1 MYQDPSG
8 HAGLLSK
15 VVGAVKSVATTV
27 TKTVSKAAKATATAV
42 KTVATK
48 VTTAVTKAVT
58 TVKTAVTTAAKTVS
72 KAVSTAVNKVATTVQ
87 KGVQAVTNKVSQV
100 VNTAKVAVQNATTY
114 VVNKA
119 KDISSSVVSYVG
131 NVVSKATTTIS
142 NFVSDVGDKISTA
155 YNSIRNY
162 VSDKVE
168 TIKAKV
174 STMWEEVK
182 DSAHK
187 LMARGEAFVQEKY
200 ESASRWWQDTKEK
213 VTNAYNTVK
222 YYAEHPQNFVEDMS
236 SAIKEGLHEAA
247 EKIEAGFHAVVEG
260 AKGLCHAV
268 ANFVQ
273 EHPFIAT
280 AILIGVL
287 AVATFFTGG
296 AASAILLAATKGAIM
311 GAASGFG
318 FGVVGAGVKWIASG
332 GNYSWDEAVHDV
344 GMSTFGGSLTGAIT
358 GGGLEA
364 GKQLW
369 SKFGGKITNAVGKIT
384 KKVGTKSSSNS
395 IGQKITSANTNAKP
409 TNPEFEQWL
418 NKGEANNKV
427 YFGIKDGQA
436 QYTGITKQ
444 SLSARL
450 SQHNRLGK
458 GFSALEEQFSNL
470 TRNQARAIEQ
480 FYIQSPNGPNLLNKI
495 NSISPDFK
503 FYEEAIEWATTF
515 IGG

>member
-131 NVVSKATTTIS
+131 NVVSKATNTIS

-168 TIKAKV
+168 TVKAKV

-213 VTNAYNTVK
+213 ASRVVDRAK
-222 YYAEHPQNFVEDMS
+222 NFVEDMS
-236 SAIKEGLHEAA
+236 CSIKEGLHEAS
-247 EKIEAGFHAVVEG
+247 EKIKDTFDKAVEG
-260 AKGLCHAV
+260 AKSAWNSFTTFVSEHKEAFIKIGVCVAV
-268 ANFVQ
+268 
-273 EHPFIAT
+273 
-280 AILIGVL
+280 IGVL
-287 AVATFFTGG
+287 AL
-296 AASAILLAATKGAIM
+296 S
-311 GAASGFG
+311 
-318 FGVVGAGVKWIASG
+318 IASG
-332 GNYSWDEAVHDV
+332 GAAAPLLALMAKGAAIGFGSFFLGGVAAEGIDYLSGDRSNKEGLFGRMFDRAANWGVV
-344 GMSTFGGSLTGAIT
+344 GTGVGT
-358 GGGLEA
+358 
-364 GKQLW
+364 
-369 SKFGGKITNAVGKIT
+369 AVG
-384 KKVGTKSSSNS
+384 
-395 IGQKITSANTNAKP
+395 
-409 TNPEFEQWL
+409 
-418 NKGEANNKV
+418 
-427 YFGIKDGQA
+427 GIYAYSLGLVPGLA
-436 QYTGITKQ
+436 APAAPAAAPGITKVIDYVKTKLTIPSSYQ
-444 SLSARL
+444 LRNNMYEEGIKAPEYKNAAHHIVAGMARL
-450 SQHNRLGK
+450 AQDSRDV
-458 GFSALEEQFSNL
+458 L
-470 TRNQARAIEQ
+470 TRFGIGINDAVNGVFLPTVKGVSNAAYHNTLHTEAYYKWVNSLLSDAQSREEVINILK
-480 FYIQSPNGPNLLNKI
+480 YIADCLTKGDYI
-495 NSISPDFK
+495 R
-503 FYEEAIEWATTF
+503 
-515 IGG
+515 